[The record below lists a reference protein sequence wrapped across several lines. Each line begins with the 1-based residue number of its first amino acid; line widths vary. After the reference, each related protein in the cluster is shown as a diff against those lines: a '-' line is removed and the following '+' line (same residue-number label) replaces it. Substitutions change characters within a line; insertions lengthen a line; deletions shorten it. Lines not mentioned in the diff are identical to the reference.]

1 MMQSWPHCQAWRN
14 EGFSP
19 SVSERALYVERMI
32 FRSCAQAGT
41 IPKMAGTHYRGAKFG
56 TTGTT
61 EPG

>member
-1 MMQSWPHCQAWRN
+1 MMQSCPRCQAWRK

-19 SVSERALYVERMI
+19 SVSERALYVERRI
-32 FRSCAQAGT
+32 FRSFAQAGT
-41 IPKMAGTHYRGAKFG
+41 SPKTAGTHCRGAKFV